1 MTEQL
6 KNKLIKKTLGRV
18 VKRTEMPD
26 ITKKFSPKQLAE
38 AITAKRT
45 SMKLTLV
52 DVANALSIS
61 KPTLVKI
68 EKGDMTVKLVTL
80 LTVMEYL
87 GLSFRL
93 ISDDFDLTNKATGES
108 DVQWY

>member
-1 MTEQL
+1 
-6 KNKLIKKTLGRV
+6 
-18 VKRTEMPD
+18 
-26 ITKKFSPKQLAE
+26 LAE
-38 AITAKRT
+38 VITAKRT

-68 EKGDMTVKLVTL
+68 EKDDMTVKFVTL

-87 GLSFRL
+87 GLSFGL
-93 ISDDFDLTNKATGES
+93 ISDDFDSTNKATEES